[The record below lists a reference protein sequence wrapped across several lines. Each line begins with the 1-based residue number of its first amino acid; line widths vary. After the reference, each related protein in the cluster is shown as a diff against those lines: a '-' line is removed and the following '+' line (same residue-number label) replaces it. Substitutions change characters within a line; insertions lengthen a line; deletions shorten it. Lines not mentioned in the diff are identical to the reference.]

1 MTHKRILIAYGSRYN
16 CTADI
21 SQKLA
26 KFLEERFDLK
36 VSLLN
41 LRETATNSWPL
52 LEREEYSGIIIGTGI
67 RLTKWTKE
75 VRLFLKVNKDRI
87 QDLNITVGFF
97 ISCGYASDPKHYPIA
112 LRQFI
117 TDKMT
122 SIGFKPNIY
131 EAFGGIFDFATT
143 SSLSSINKRILR
155 WGSRDLEMKVDYN
168 NRNDYRDWDRIYEF
182 GNNFV
187 TLLNAA

>member
-41 LRETATNSWPL
+41 LRETDTNSWPL

-122 SIGFKPNIY
+122 SIGFKTNIY

-168 NRNDYRDWDRIYEF
+168 NRNDYRDWDRIYGF